1 MQSVK
6 TRLINVAL
14 ATAFAAIAAFF
25 PVGAFGQDSPNVLD
39 PETVPATADNLK
51 GFIPDGWK
59 LEEDVV
65 GDVNQDG
72 VEDHLLKLVEAP
84 PANAEEGEM
93 VEANRALVIIFA
105 SNDGSLRRAAV
116 ANTLLQCTSCGGA
129 FYGAGN
135 APANVSVK
143 NGVIIVSQDYG
154 SRWVTDMTFRF
165 RYDEQPGMFILIGF
179 DFASRDRAEG
189 DSTTESTNYL
199 TGKRITTRTK
209 AGKKGVSTTTNVA
222 KDRIS
227 IEQVDKDK
235 FDEDANKRLGL

>member
-1 MQSVK
+1 MRSVK

-14 ATAFAAIAAFF
+14 ATAFAATAALF
-25 PVGAFGQDSPNVLD
+25 PSGAFGQDALTELD
-39 PETVPATADNLK
+39 PETVPPTADSLQ
-51 GFIPDGWK
+51 GFIPQGWK

-72 VEDHLLKLVEAP
+72 VEDHLLKLVESP
-84 PANAEEGEM
+84 RPNAGEGEF
-93 VEANRALVIIFA
+93 VEANRALVIVFA

-116 ANTLLQCTSCGGA
+116 ATKLLQCTSCGGA

-209 AGKKGVSTTTNVA
+209 AGKKGVSRTTTVA
-222 KDRIS
+222 KDRMS
-227 IEQVDKDK
+227 IEEVDKDK